1 MGRGNVCVTGKY
13 EGLFYVDNEFFQT
26 YSRFDGEETCS
37 LLLRDLSSDELLDW
51 EYDEVE
57 SQFEFDYIRDT
68 FIENMVKRF
77 KSFYAPEK
85 EYWINNTRKVIL
97 ENKLFYIAIE
107 DNEWSVA
114 FELLQ
119 KEDEYGTGW
128 ITSLQRKN
136 YMVYFDAMKDSLFEC
151 VPELGIYT
159 GPWTSETIT
168 KE

>member
-26 YSRFDGEETCS
+26 YTHFDGEENCS
-37 LLLRDLSSDELLDW
+37 LLLRDLSAEELLDW
-51 EYDEVE
+51 EYDEVG
-57 SQFEFDYIRDT
+57 SQFELDYIKDT

-77 KSFYAPEK
+77 KSFCAPDK

-97 ENKLFYIAIE
+97 ENKLFCIAIE

-119 KEDEYGTGW
+119 KEDEYGMGW

-136 YMVYFDAMKDSLFEC
+136 YINYLNGMKDSLFEC
-151 VPELGIYT
+151 APELGVYT
-159 GPWTSETIT
+159 GPWTSGIIT
-168 KE
+168 KN

>member
-68 FIENMVKRF
+68 FIENMVNRF

-128 ITSLQRKN
+128 ITALQRKN

-151 VPELGIYT
+151 VPELGTYIS
-159 GPWTSETIT
+159 PWTSGTIT